1 MSSLISCENVSKIFY
16 HHGGS
21 KQLLRHYVSSL
32 FNKRTREDNRF
43 YALRNVSFE
52 IAQGE
57 SVGIVGSNGAG
68 KSTLL
73 SVITGLAQPDEGSV
87 QVNGRIAALL
97 ELGSGFHPDLTGKE
111 NIRLNAALLGF
122 TEKETDDLYE
132 SIVDFSGVGEFINE
146 PLRTYSS
153 GMMLRVAFSV
163 AVNVDPDV
171 LLIDEILAVGDQAF
185 QAKCLERIQRLRSC
199 GKTLLCV
206 SHSATMLAQ
215 FCDRAIWLD
224 HGQVVMQGDIG
235 EVIQAYEGRTVG
247 NP

>member
-1 MSSLISCENVSKIFY
+1 MPLISCNNVSKIFY
-16 HHGGS
+16 HHRSS
-21 KQLLRHYVSSL
+21 KRLLRQYVTGL
-32 FNKRTREDNRF
+32 VRRRDADDNTF

-52 IAQGE
+52 VAKGE

-73 SVITGLAQPDEGSV
+73 SVITGLAHPDEGSV

-97 ELGSGFHPDLTGKE
+97 ELGSGFHPDLTGRE
-111 NIRLNAALLGF
+111 NIRMNASLLGF
-122 TEKETDDLYE
+122 TKKETEELFD
-132 SIVDFSGVGEFINE
+132 SIVDFSGVGEFIDE

-153 GMMLRVAFSV
+153 GMVLRLAFSV

-171 LLIDEILAVGDQAF
+171 LLVDEILAVGDQSF
-185 QAKCLERIQRLRSC
+185 QARCLDRIRALRHA

-206 SHSATMLAQ
+206 SHATSLLTH

-224 HGQVVMQGDIG
+224 HGQLVMQGEIH
-235 EVIQAYEGRTVG
+235 EVIEAYEGRAVP
-247 NP
+247 NS